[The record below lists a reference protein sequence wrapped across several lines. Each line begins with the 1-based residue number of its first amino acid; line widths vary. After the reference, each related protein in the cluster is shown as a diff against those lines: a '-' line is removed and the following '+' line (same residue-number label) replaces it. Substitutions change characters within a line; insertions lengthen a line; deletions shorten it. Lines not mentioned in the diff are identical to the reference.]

1 MRGEGIELCK
11 RIELERNCNYNDRA
25 FPFYLVRI
33 IHSSVWGLIENKT
46 ARGCG
51 SVFGVYTRRRLT
63 VRVNRNP
70 LNYLELAKSAAATS
84 ERVKGIFKSCCGKMC
99 EETTRT
105 SCQDER
111 TAES

>member
-33 IHSSVWGLIENKT
+33 IHASVWGLIENKT
-46 ARGCG
+46 ARG

-84 ERVKGIFKSCCGKMC
+84 EQREFSNHVAARCAKRQREHRVRMR
-99 EETTRT
+99 EPPNRN
-105 SCQDER
+105 
-111 TAES
+111 